1 MQGVQFVV
9 NEEGERTAVVI
20 DLSVH
25 GELWEDFYDVALATA
40 RTDEPRD
47 SLDEVRREVRGHS
60 RSS

>member
-25 GELWEDFYDVALATA
+25 GELWEDFYDVALAT
-40 RTDEPRD
+40 DEPRD